1 MENIGDIFN
10 RIGVIA
16 DDLTSAADGASPF
29 LTRGHKPCIY
39 RRAATGDDA
48 AVVSVD
54 TGSRSMTETNAADAT
69 RRAVSAFDRDRT
81 LYKTVD
87 STLRG
92 HVRAEILAAFQA
104 SRRMRLVV
112 APAFPAAGRTTAG
125 AIQLLDG
132 RPVADTGYAQDPI
145 HPAHTSCIRD
155 LVDPALGVPA
165 LLTVEMSDAEV
176 RAAAASTRVVI
187 VDADSQEKLN
197 QRVACLAQ
205 MEPALWVGSPGM
217 ALALASLTAH
227 ATFTGPE
234 TPASPIRRVLIVVG
248 SANRTSHEQCRALGA
263 GGVAIASRASDITE
277 QAQIACLQAPVS
289 RETDAGRV
297 LPRLIDEANAALRRQ
312 RFDAVIA
319 SGGET
324 MDALL
329 QRLSIKSFNLTGELE
344 PGFPAG
350 YAMREPEQPL
360 VIALKAGGF
369 GTPATLLNAARQLSN
384 GSRP

>member
-1 MENIGDIFN
+1 MENIGEIFN

-39 RRAATGDDA
+39 RRTAVGDNA

-54 TGSRSMTETNAADAT
+54 TGSRSMTQTNAADAT
-69 RRAVSAFDRDRT
+69 RRAAAAFDTDRT
-81 LYKTVD
+81 LYKTMD

-92 HVRAEILAAFQA
+92 HVRVEILAAFQA
-104 SRRMRLVV
+104 SRRARLVI
-112 APAFPAAGRTTAG
+112 APAFPDAGRTTVR

-132 RPVADTGYAQDPI
+132 RPVAGTGYAQDPI
-145 HPAHTSCIRD
+145 HPARTSCIRD

-165 LLTVEMSDAEV
+165 LLTVEMSDTEV
-176 RAAAASTRVVI
+176 RAAAARTRVVI

-217 ALALASLTAH
+217 AQALAGLTAR
-227 ATFTGPE
+227 ATLTEPK
-234 TPASPIRRVLIVVG
+234 TLASSIRRVLIVVG
-248 SANRTSHEQCRALGA
+248 SANRVCHEQCRWLGA
-263 GGVAIASRASDITE
+263 GGAAIASRASDITE

-289 RETDAGRV
+289 RQTDAGGV

-319 SGGET
+319 TGGET

-329 QRLSIKSFNLTGELE
+329 QRLSIKSFALTGELE
-344 PGFPAG
+344 PGFPVG
-350 YAMREPEQPL
+350 YAMREPAQPL

-369 GTPATLLNAARQLSN
+369 GTAATLLNAARQLVN